1 VCVCCGHAR
10 EWPAGNRRGLTYTV
24 GLEMLACPRGCAS
37 RGRCVQAVCTQH
49 TTGEK
54 FATRAGRRFCNHAC
68 SKAVSWTFSVD
79 AEHASVKESIH
90 PCSADTNAGAQHLA
104 SVTQSQTHLH
114 HAALLVEGDEE
125 RAARN
130 ELTSTVLV
138 R

>member
-1 VCVCCGHAR
+1 MDAR
-10 EWPAGNRRGLTYTV
+10 
-24 GLEMLACPRGCAS
+24 
-37 RGRCVQAVCTQH
+37 
-49 TTGEK
+49 
-54 FATRAGRRFCNHAC
+54 
-68 SKAVSWTFSVD
+68 
-79 AEHASVKESIH
+79 HASAKGSGYLH
-90 PCSADTNAGAQHLA
+90 STTTNAGVQPLA